1 MIKKLISLY
10 QSFSQFIAGNAD
22 DFNVEQRLLNIAL
35 LFSILA
41 SMLSIL
47 INVQLQLPEAL
58 HYTISIGALLL
69 IYMYISARIFKYF
82 FVWPFIIIALLI
94 LSISWIFNEGPSGS
108 INYIYILASVV
119 FMSILPRDRRFWI
132 GVVVFANLVVLYAI
146 NYFFPHWVHPYP
158 SAQVRESDLLMTFS
172 YVLLFSILIF
182 SSVRKYYENERDV
195 VEEQKLKIEHQH
207 KNITN
212 SIQYAKEIQQALFHS
227 QDKIKKFYPD
237 SFVFW
242 QPKDVV
248 SGDFY
253 VFNKYGSNGDKILTA
268 VADCTGHGVP
278 GALITILGV
287 SFINEII
294 VQYPDLSASEFLELL
309 RQKVKTALQQS
320 EPNSSLDKHHGIDLA
335 LIIYHPESN
344 SLDYAGANRPIYL
357 IRENQMVEFK
367 PNRMP
372 VGIHYN
378 DDKKFTNHRIQLQKN
393 DEVILFTDGF
403 SDQFGGSA
411 SHKYYL
417 SNLKKLL
424 VSNAGKPMDEQLGLL
439 QDVFEDWKGSN
450 EQTDDVLIVGIRF

>member
-1 MIKKLISLY
+1 MIKRVISLY
-10 QSFSQFIAGNAD
+10 QSFSQLIAGNSD

-35 LFSILA
+35 LFSIFA

-69 IYMYISARIFKYF
+69 IYMYISSRIFKYF

-94 LSISWIFNEGPSGS
+94 LSISWLFNEGPSGS

-119 FMSILPRDRRFWI
+119 FMSILPRDKRFWI
-132 GVVVFANLVVLYAI
+132 GVVVFANLLVLYAI
-146 NYFFPHWVHPYP
+146 NHFFPQWVHSYP

-195 VEEQKLKIEHQH
+195 VEAQKVKIEHQH
-207 KNITN
+207 KNISD
-212 SIQYAKEIQQALFHS
+212 SIQYAKEIQQALFHN
-227 QDKIKKFYPD
+227 QDRIKQFYPD

-253 VFNKYGSNGDKILTA
+253 VFNKYGTKGDKILTA

-287 SFINEII
+287 SFFNEII
-294 VQYPDLSASEFLELL
+294 VQKPDLSASEFLELL
-309 RQKVKTALQQS
+309 RQKV
-320 EPNSSLDKHHGIDLA
+320 
-335 LIIYHPESN
+335 
-344 SLDYAGANRPIYL
+344 
-357 IRENQMVEFK
+357 
-367 PNRMP
+367 
-372 VGIHYN
+372 
-378 DDKKFTNHRIQLQKN
+378 
-393 DEVILFTDGF
+393 
-403 SDQFGGSA
+403 
-411 SHKYYL
+411 
-417 SNLKKLL
+417 
-424 VSNAGKPMDEQLGLL
+424 
-439 QDVFEDWKGSN
+439 
-450 EQTDDVLIVGIRF
+450 